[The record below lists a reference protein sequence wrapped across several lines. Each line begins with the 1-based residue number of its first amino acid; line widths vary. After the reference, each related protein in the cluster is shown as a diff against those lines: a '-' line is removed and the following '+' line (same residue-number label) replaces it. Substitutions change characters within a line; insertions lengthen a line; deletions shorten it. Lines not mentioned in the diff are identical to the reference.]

1 MQEDKPVL
9 FGGKIYQDGVELFGE
24 EADKALDRL
33 FPYTYTTPNGNV
45 VHSMWPE
52 DDPRRA
58 DK

>member
-9 FGGKIYQDGVELFGE
+9 CGWKTFRDGVELFGE
-24 EADKALDRL
+24 EAEAVLDQL

-45 VHSMWPE
+45 IHSMWPE

-58 DK
+58 GK